1 MAGGHP
7 EVRFSAGCA
16 GWGRV
21 TRKGFLK
28 TKNPGGRLPKPLF
41 ACERM
46 ALLVRLRV
54 PSTFDRA
61 GIHFFRSAIL
71 SALLPCHLDPQKSQS

>member
-1 MAGGHP
+1 VRGAQA
-7 EVRFSAGCA
+7 EV
-16 GWGRV
+16 RV
-21 TRKGFLK
+21 TRQRFLK
-28 TKNPGGRLPKPLF
+28 TKNPGGMLPKPLL

-61 GIHFFRSAIL
+61 SIHFFRSAIL
-71 SALLPCHLDPQKSQS
+71 SALVQCPLDPQKSQS